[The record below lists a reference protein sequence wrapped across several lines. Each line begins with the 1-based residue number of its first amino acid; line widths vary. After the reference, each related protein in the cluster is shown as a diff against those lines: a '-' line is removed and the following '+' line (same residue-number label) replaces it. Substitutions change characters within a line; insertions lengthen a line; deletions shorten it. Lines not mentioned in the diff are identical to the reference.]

1 MLQIERRDDD
11 FWFVYATIQNNT
23 TEIHSNAN
31 FYVNS
36 VCANIYC
43 RLRCSRNKRFEK

>member
-23 TEIHSNAN
+23 TEIHSTAN